1 MVYVPVV
8 LNQIEEPMEILVM
21 AATVVVI
28 WVVEERMVSFASTLM
43 VQVSEGS
50 TSNHLAQ
57 VTWI

>member
-8 LNQIEEPMEILVM
+8 LKQIEEPMEILVM

>member
-50 TSNHLAQ
+50 T
-57 VTWI
+57 

>member
-57 VTWI
+57 VTRI

>member
-50 TSNHLAQ
+50 TLNHLAQ